1 MTDEKRTKDI
11 LAKRLR
17 IKDSEVLGETYSAYK
32 KLTEKKPY
40 PTLKG
45 LEFQIADLALR
56 NAKAKGARAETFL
69 NLGLLKEIGKSGF
82 IDGLYK
88 R

>member
-40 PTLKG
+40 PTMKG
-45 LEFQIADLALR
+45 LEFQLADLALR
-56 NAKAKGARAETFL
+56 NPKAKNAKPEAFV
-69 NLGLLKEIGKSGF
+69 NIGLLKEIDKSGF
-82 IDGLYK
+82 IDALYK